1 MSSPID
7 VVILGLAITSSWGNG
22 HATTY
27 RSLVRGL
34 HQRGVRV
41 LFLER
46 DQPWYADNRDAPR
59 PPGCETQLYASL
71 ADLQRRF
78 AERVRAADAVIVG
91 SYVEQGRDVCDWVL
105 ACARGVRA
113 FYDIDTPVTLSRLET
128 DQCEYLRA
136 DHIPAF
142 DLMLSFTGGPTL
154 RRLEEAYGARRAA
167 ALYCSVDVEAYVPH
181 AIVQDVDLGYMGTY
195 SADRQPVIEE
205 LLSAPARRLPSRRF
219 LVVGAQY
226 PSRQSWPPNVRRI
239 EHLPPAR
246 HTWFYGRQRYTL
258 NVTRA
263 DMRRAGWSPSVRLF
277 EAAACGAPIISDRW
291 PGLEE
296 VLTPDEHV
304 LIANEA
310 DDVVAWLEHQSEAER
325 LRIARGARE
334 RVLEAHSG
342 LKRADELLRLLDGA
356 QSNGPRVR
364 VVASG

>member
-1 MSSPID
+1 
-7 VVILGLAITSSWGNG
+7 V
-22 HATTY
+22 H
-27 RSLVRGL
+27 
-34 HQRGVRV
+34 
-41 LFLER
+41 
-46 DQPWYADNRDAPR
+46 
-59 PPGCETQLYASL
+59 
-71 ADLQRRF
+71 
-78 AERVRAADAVIVG
+78 
-91 SYVEQGRDVCDWVL
+91 
-105 ACARGVRA
+105 
-113 FYDIDTPVTLSRLET
+113 
-128 DQCEYLRA
+128 
-136 DHIPAF
+136 
-142 DLMLSFTGGPTL
+142 
-154 RRLEEAYGARRAA
+154 
-167 ALYCSVDVEAYVPH
+167 
-181 AIVQDVDLGYMGTY
+181 
-195 SADRQPVIEE
+195 
-205 LLSAPARRLPSRRF
+205 
-219 LVVGAQY
+219 
-226 PSRQSWPPNVRRI
+226 RI

-291 PGLEE
+291 PGLDE

-356 QSNGPRVR
+356 QSDGPRVR